1 MVYLVTLIVIIF
13 YTNYTFQIAKFT
25 AKGPALLAVQ
35 IQHSNVLRDFLKIWR
50 SSVENKRS
58 MEHAITK
65 KELARNNQRNL
76 DAYWEY
82 RDFVDYHLPS
92 DYHTLVT
99 DWQRFEKINSDLD
112 KLSYNLYSRL
122 ESDLNDKVIGISK
135 EINIKPV
142 TTHFDNFVSR
152 IYETCCMYFNSS
164 EREELESELTMYGS
178 DEYRLSFNGMEAF
191 FSGDKAQIEYAK
203 KELDNFLSKNN
214 LLKNYKDYMEQIKNK
229 LDEHEELRKVI
240 EQNLNELIKWPIF
253 PGTKC
258 KRVKDFDIME

>member
-1 MVYLVTLIVIIF
+1 VGGVHCNSSAGVIFMEKHTGRKIECLGVSSLFLILIIIIFTICSTYCLFFADWSTGDGNKFTSMVYLVTLIVIIF

-99 DWQRFEKINSDLD
+99 YWQRFEKINSDLD

-135 EINIKPV
+135 EINIEPDTKY
-142 TTHFDNFVSR
+142 FDNFVSR
-152 IYETCCMYFNSS
+152 IYETCCMYFIL
-164 EREELESELTMYGS
+164 RV
-178 DEYRLSFNGMEAF
+178 ACH
-191 FSGDKAQIEYAK
+191 ICC
-203 KELDNFLSKNN
+203 NFTVALYPDST
-214 LLKNYKDYMEQIKNK
+214 LLFQ
-229 LDEHEELRKVI
+229 
-240 EQNLNELIKWPIF
+240 
-253 PGTKC
+253 
-258 KRVKDFDIME
+258 